1 MPLNGPL
8 IRRREAGIS
17 AGLQA
22 AALPAA
28 LKRIYANRGITD
40 PSELS
45 LTLDQLHPPQQLKG
59 IAEAADLLADAI
71 EGDGR
76 VLIIGDFDA
85 DGATS
90 SAMAVSVLRQMGLR
104 EVAYLVPNRFEFGY
118 GLTPEI
124 VQLAAAQMPDLIVTV
139 DNGISSVEGVA
150 AAQAMGISVLVTDH
164 HLPGEQL
171 PSAEVIVNPNQPGCA
186 FPSKALAG
194 VGVMFYVLS
203 ALRAELRRRG
213 WFDSEGLPEPNL
225 GDALDLVALGTVA
238 DVVPLDRNNRILVAA
253 GLARIRSGRARPGIE
268 AIFEVAGKDHRQATS
283 SDLGFIVGPRL
294 NAAGRLD
301 DMSIGIECLLAE
313 SSMEARERADK
324 LHRLNRERRDIEQTM
339 KQDALEQL
347 ASLEFESG
355 KLPFAMVLS
364 DPTWHEGV
372 IGILASRVRERV
384 HRPTVIFADVG
395 EGMLKGSGRSIP
407 GLHMRDALDL
417 VATRYPGLLNKFGG
431 HAMAAGLTLSQGDLK
446 RFTQALDAAVAEM
459 LDHVPP
465 QAVEDSDGALSA
477 ADLGLTFAESL
488 SAGGPWGQ
496 HFPEPTFD
504 GLFDVRQ
511 HRIVG
516 EKHLKLK
523 LAAQGVEIDAI
534 AFNVDV
540 IEWQARPIKRIHAV
554 YRLDINEYRG
564 ERNPQ
569 LVIQSFWPLEPD
581 SSVD

>member
-17 AGLQA
+17 AELQA

-28 LKRIYANRGITD
+28 LKRIYANRGVTN
-40 PSELS
+40 PAELS
-45 LTLDQLHPPQQLKG
+45 LTLDQLHPPKLLKG
-59 IAEAADLLADAI
+59 IAEAAELLADAV

-76 VLIIGDFDA
+76 VLVVGDFDA

-90 SAMAVSVLRQMGLR
+90 SAMAVSILRQMGLR

-124 VQLAAAQMPDLIVTV
+124 VELAAAQMPDLIVTV

-150 AAQAMGISVLVTDH
+150 AARAMGISVLVTDH

-171 PSAEVIVNPNQPGCA
+171 PSAEVIVNPNQPDCA
-186 FPSKALAG
+186 FPSKTLAG

-213 WFDSEGLPEPNL
+213 WFDGEGPPEPNL

-268 AIFEVAGKDHRQATS
+268 ALFEVAGKDHKQATA

-313 SSMEARERADK
+313 SSMQARECANK
-324 LHRLNRERRDIEQTM
+324 LHRLNRERRDIEKSM
-339 KQDALEQL
+339 EKDALEQL
-347 ASLEFESG
+347 ASLELDSNA
-355 KLPFAMVLS
+355 LPFAMVLFEPS
-364 DPTWHEGV
+364 WHQGV

-407 GLHMRDALDL
+407 GLHLRDALDL
-417 VATRYPGLLNKFGG
+417 VATRHPSLLNKFGG
-431 HAMAAGLTLSQGDLK
+431 HAMAAGLTLAKDDLQG
-446 RFTQALDAAVAEM
+446 FTQALEVAVAEM
-459 LDHVPP
+459 LNHAPP
-465 QAVEDSDGALSA
+465 QAIEDSDGTLSA
-477 ADLGLTFAESL
+477 GDLGLALAESL

-516 EKHLKLK
+516 DKHLKLT
-523 LAAQGVEIDAI
+523 LAAQGLEVDAI

-540 IEWQARPIKRIHAV
+540 VDWQARPATQIHAL
-554 YRLDINEYRG
+554 YRLDVNEYRG

-569 LVIQSFWPLEPD
+569 LIIQSFWPLGAD
-581 SSVD
+581 SSAD

>member
-1 MPLNGPL
+1 MPLNASL
-8 IRRREAGIS
+8 IRRRAADIS
-17 AGLQA
+17 SKLQA
-22 AALPAA
+22 AALPEA
-28 LKRIYANRGITD
+28 LKRVYANRGITD
-40 PSELS
+40 PAALS
-45 LTLDQLHPPQQLKG
+45 LTLDQLHPPQHLKG
-59 IAEAADLLADAI
+59 VAEAAELLADAI
-71 EGDGR
+71 EGGGR

-124 VQLAAAQMPDLIVTV
+124 VELAAAQMPDLIVTV
-139 DNGISSVEGVA
+139 DNGISSFEGVA

-164 HLPGEQL
+164 HLPGAQL
-171 PSAEVIVNPNQPGCA
+171 PTAEVIVNPNQPGCA

-203 ALRAELRRRG
+203 ALRAELRERR
-213 WFDSEGLPEPNL
+213 WFDSQGFSEPNL

-268 AIFEVAGKDHRQATS
+268 ALFEVAGKDYRQATAT
-283 SDLGFIVGPRL
+283 DLGFIVGPRL

-313 SSMEARERADK
+313 SSMEARERAET
-324 LHRLNRERRDIEQTM
+324 LHRLNRERRDIEQSM
-339 KQDALEQL
+339 EHDALEQL
-347 ASLEFESG
+347 AKLELDSDA
-355 KLPFAMVLS
+355 LPFAMVLFDS
-364 DPTWHEGV
+364 GWHQGV

-384 HRPTVIFADVG
+384 HRPTVIFAEVG

-407 GLHMRDALDL
+407 GLHLRDVLDL
-417 VATRYPGLLNKFGG
+417 VATRHPGLLSKFGG
-431 HAMAAGLTLSQGDLK
+431 HAMAAGLTLAKGDLHQ
-446 RFTQALDAAVAEM
+446 FTEALEAAVAET
-459 LDHVPP
+459 LSHVPP
-465 QAVEDSDGALSA
+465 QAVEDSDGALGA
-477 ADLGLTFAESL
+477 GDLGLQLAESL

-504 GLFDVRQ
+504 GVFDVLQ

-516 EKHLKLK
+516 EKHLKLT
-523 LAAQGVEIDAI
+523 LAAEGAEIGGI
-534 AFNVDV
+534 AFNIDV
-540 IEWQARPIKRIHAV
+540 NGWQARPLKRIHTL
-554 YRLDINEYRG
+554 YRLEVNEYRG

-569 LVIQSFWPLEPD
+569 LVIQSFWPAD
-581 SSVD
+581 ANS

>member
-1 MPLNGPL
+1 MPLNASL
-8 IRRREAGIS
+8 IRRRAADIS
-17 AGLQA
+17 SKLQA
-22 AALPAA
+22 AALPEA
-28 LKRIYANRGITD
+28 LKRVYANRGITD
-40 PSELS
+40 PAALS
-45 LTLDQLHPPQQLKG
+45 LTLDQLHPPQHLKG
-59 IAEAADLLADAI
+59 VAEAAELLADAI
-71 EGDGR
+71 EGGGR

-124 VQLAAAQMPDLIVTV
+124 VELAAAQMPDLIVTV
-139 DNGISSVEGVA
+139 DNGISSFEGVA

-164 HLPGEQL
+164 HLPGAQL
-171 PSAEVIVNPNQPGCA
+171 PTAEVIVNPNQPDCA

-203 ALRAELRRRG
+203 ALRAELRERR
-213 WFDSEGLPEPNL
+213 WFDSQGLSEPNL

-268 AIFEVAGKDHRQATS
+268 ALFEVAGKDHRQATS
-283 SDLGFIVGPRL
+283 TDLGFIVGPRL

-313 SSMEARERADK
+313 SSMEARERAET
-324 LHRLNRERRDIEQTM
+324 LHRLNRERRDIEQSM
-339 KQDALEQL
+339 EHDALEQL
-347 ASLEFESG
+347 TTLELDSNT
-355 KLPFAMVLS
+355 LPFAMVLF
-364 DPTWHEGV
+364 DPGWHQGV

-384 HRPTVIFADVG
+384 HRPTVIFAEVG

-407 GLHMRDALDL
+407 GLHLRDVLDL
-417 VATRYPGLLNKFGG
+417 VATRHPGLLSKFGG
-431 HAMAAGLTLSQGDLK
+431 HAMAAGLTLEKDDLH
-446 RFTQALDAAVAEM
+446 RFTEALEAAVAET
-459 LDHVPP
+459 LNHVPP
-465 QAVEDSDGALSA
+465 QAVEDSDGALGA
-477 ADLGLTFAESL
+477 GDLGLQLAESL

-504 GLFDVRQ
+504 GVFDVLQ

-516 EKHLKLK
+516 EKHLKLT
-523 LAAQGVEIDAI
+523 LAAQGVEIGGI
-534 AFNVDV
+534 AFNIDV
-540 IEWQARPIKRIHAV
+540 NDWQVKPLKRIHAL

-569 LVIQSFWPLEPD
+569 LVIQSFWPADAD
-581 SSVD
+581 SPVG

>member
-1 MPLNGPL
+1 MPLNASL
-8 IRRREAGIS
+8 IRRRAADIS
-17 AGLQA
+17 SKLQA
-22 AALPAA
+22 AALPEA
-28 LKRIYANRGITD
+28 LKRVYANRGITD
-40 PSELS
+40 PAALS
-45 LTLDQLHPPQQLKG
+45 LTLDQLHPPQHLKG
-59 IAEAADLLADAI
+59 VAEAAELLADAI

-124 VQLAAAQMPDLIVTV
+124 VELAAAQMPDLIVTV

-164 HLPGEQL
+164 HLPGAQL
-171 PSAEVIVNPNQPGCA
+171 PTAEVIVNPNQPDCA

-203 ALRAELRRRG
+203 ALRAELRERR
-213 WFDSEGLPEPNL
+213 WFDGQGLSEPNL

-268 AIFEVAGKDHRQATS
+268 ALFEVAGKDHRQATS
-283 SDLGFIVGPRL
+283 TDLGFIVGPRL

-313 SSMEARERADK
+313 SSMEARERAET
-324 LHRLNRERRDIEQTM
+324 LHRLNRERRDIEQSM
-339 KQDALEQL
+339 EHDALEQL
-347 ASLEFESG
+347 ITLELDSNT
-355 KLPFAMVLS
+355 LPFAMVLF
-364 DPTWHEGV
+364 DPGWHQGV

-384 HRPTVIFADVG
+384 HRPTVIFAEVG

-407 GLHMRDALDL
+407 GLHLRDVLDL
-417 VATRYPGLLNKFGG
+417 VATRHPGLLSKFGG
-431 HAMAAGLTLSQGDLK
+431 HAMAAGLTLAKDDLH
-446 RFTQALDAAVAEM
+446 RFTEALEAAVAET
-459 LDHVPP
+459 LSHVPP
-465 QAVEDSDGALSA
+465 QAVEDSDGALGA
-477 ADLGLTFAESL
+477 GDLGLQLAESL

-504 GLFDVRQ
+504 GVFDVLQ

-516 EKHLKLK
+516 EKHLKLT
-523 LAAQGVEIDAI
+523 LAAEGAEIGGI
-534 AFNVDV
+534 AFSIDV
-540 IEWQARPIKRIHAV
+540 NGWQARPLKRIHAL

-569 LVIQSFWPLEPD
+569 LVIQSFWPADAD
-581 SSVD
+581 S

>member
-1 MPLNGPL
+1 MPLNASL
-8 IRRREAGIS
+8 IRRRAADIS
-17 AGLQA
+17 SKLQV
-22 AALPAA
+22 AALPEA
-28 LKRIYANRGITD
+28 LKRVYANRGITD
-40 PSELS
+40 PAALS
-45 LTLDQLHPPQQLKG
+45 LTLDQLHPPQHLKG
-59 IAEAADLLADAI
+59 VAEAAELLADAI

-124 VQLAAAQMPDLIVTV
+124 VELAAAQMPDLIVTV

-164 HLPGEQL
+164 HLPGAQL
-171 PSAEVIVNPNQPGCA
+171 PTAEVIVNPNQPGCA

-203 ALRAELRRRG
+203 ALRAELRERR
-213 WFDSEGLPEPNL
+213 WFESQGLSEPNL

-268 AIFEVAGKDHRQATS
+268 ALFEVAGKDHRQATS
-283 SDLGFIVGPRL
+283 TDLGFIVGPRL

-313 SSMEARERADK
+313 SSMEARERAET
-324 LHRLNRERRDIEQTM
+324 LHRLNRERRDIEQSM
-339 KQDALEQL
+339 EHDALEQL
-347 ASLEFESG
+347 TTLELDSNT
-355 KLPFAMVLS
+355 LPFAMVLF
-364 DPTWHEGV
+364 DPGWHQGV

-384 HRPTVIFADVG
+384 HRPTVIFAEVG

-407 GLHMRDALDL
+407 GLHLRDVLDL
-417 VATRYPGLLNKFGG
+417 VATRHPGLLSKFGG
-431 HAMAAGLTLSQGDLK
+431 HAMAAGLTLAEGDLHQ
-446 RFTQALDAAVAEM
+446 FTEALEAAVAET
-459 LDHVPP
+459 LNHVPP
-465 QAVEDSDGALSA
+465 QAVEDSDGALGA
-477 ADLGLTFAESL
+477 ADLGLQLAESL

-504 GLFDVRQ
+504 GVFDVLQ

-516 EKHLKLK
+516 EKHLKLT
-523 LAAQGVEIDAI
+523 LAAQGVEIGGI
-534 AFNVDV
+534 AFNIDV
-540 IEWQARPIKRIHAV
+540 NDWQVKPLKRIHAL

-569 LVIQSFWPLEPD
+569 LVIQSFWPADAD
-581 SSVD
+581 SPVG

>member
-1 MPLNGPL
+1 MPLNASL
-8 IRRREAGIS
+8 IRRRAADIS
-17 AGLQA
+17 SKLQA
-22 AALPAA
+22 AALPEA
-28 LKRIYANRGITD
+28 LKRVYANRGITD
-40 PSELS
+40 PAALS
-45 LTLDQLHPPQQLKG
+45 LTLDQLHPPRQLKG
-59 IAEAADLLADAI
+59 IEEAAELLADAI

-124 VQLAAAQMPDLIVTV
+124 VELAAAQMPDLIVTV

-164 HLPGEQL
+164 HLPGSQL
-171 PSAEVIVNPNQPGCA
+171 PTAEVIVNPNQPGCA

-203 ALRAELRRRG
+203 ALRAELRERR
-213 WFDSEGLPEPNL
+213 WFDGQGLSEPNL

-268 AIFEVAGKDHRQATS
+268 ALFEVAGKDYRQATS
-283 SDLGFIVGPRL
+283 TDLGFIVGPRL

-313 SSMEARERADK
+313 SSMEARERAET
-324 LHRLNRERRDIEQTM
+324 LHRLNRERRDIEQSM
-339 KQDALEQL
+339 EHDALEQL
-347 ASLEFESG
+347 AKLELDSDA
-355 KLPFAMVLS
+355 LPFAMVLF
-364 DPTWHEGV
+364 DPGWHQGV

-384 HRPTVIFADVG
+384 HRPTVIFAEVG

-407 GLHMRDALDL
+407 GLHLRDVLDL
-417 VATRYPGLLNKFGG
+417 VATRHPGLLSKFGG
-431 HAMAAGLTLSQGDLK
+431 HAMAAGLTLAEGDLHQ
-446 RFTQALDAAVAEM
+446 FTEALEAAVAET
-459 LDHVPP
+459 LNHVPP
-465 QAVEDSDGALSA
+465 QAVEDSDGALGA
-477 ADLGLTFAESL
+477 ADLGLQLAESL

-504 GLFDVRQ
+504 GVFDVLQ

-516 EKHLKLK
+516 EKHLKLT
-523 LAAQGVEIDAI
+523 LAAEGAEIGGI
-534 AFNVDV
+534 AFNIDV
-540 IEWQARPIKRIHAV
+540 NGWQARPLKRIHTL
-554 YRLDINEYRG
+554 YRLEVNEYRG

-569 LVIQSFWPLEPD
+569 LVIQSFWPAD
-581 SSVD
+581 ANS

>member
-1 MPLNGPL
+1 MPLNASL
-8 IRRREAGIS
+8 IRRRAADIS
-17 AGLQA
+17 SKLQA
-22 AALPAA
+22 AALPEA
-28 LKRIYANRGITD
+28 LKRVYANRGITD
-40 PSELS
+40 PAALS

-59 IAEAADLLADAI
+59 IAEAAELLADAI

-124 VQLAAAQMPDLIVTV
+124 VELAAAQMPDLIVTV

-164 HLPGEQL
+164 HLPGSQL
-171 PSAEVIVNPNQPGCA
+171 PTAEVIVNPNQPGCA

-203 ALRAELRRRG
+203 ALRAELRERR
-213 WFDSEGLPEPNL
+213 WFDSQGLSEPNL

-268 AIFEVAGKDHRQATS
+268 ALFEVAGKDYRQATS
-283 SDLGFIVGPRL
+283 TDLGFIVGPRL

-313 SSMEARERADK
+313 SSMEARERAET
-324 LHRLNRERRDIEQTM
+324 LHRLNRERRDIEQSM
-339 KQDALEQL
+339 EHDALEQL
-347 ASLEFESG
+347 AKLELDSDA
-355 KLPFAMVLS
+355 LPFAMVLF
-364 DPTWHEGV
+364 DPGWHQGV

-384 HRPTVIFADVG
+384 HRPTVIFAEVG
-395 EGMLKGSGRSIP
+395 EGMLKGSGRSIL
-407 GLHMRDALDL
+407 GLHLRDVLDL
-417 VATRYPGLLNKFGG
+417 VATRHPGLLSKFGG
-431 HAMAAGLTLSQGDLK
+431 HAMAAGLTLAKGDLHQ
-446 RFTQALDAAVAEM
+446 FTEALEAAVAET
-459 LDHVPP
+459 LNHVPP
-465 QAVEDSDGALSA
+465 LAVEDSDGALGA
-477 ADLGLTFAESL
+477 GDLGLQLAESL

-504 GLFDVRQ
+504 GVFDVLQ
-511 HRIVG
+511 HRVVG
-516 EKHLKLK
+516 EKHLKLT
-523 LAAQGVEIDAI
+523 LAAEGAEIGGI
-534 AFNVDV
+534 AFNIDV
-540 IEWQARPIKRIHAV
+540 NGWLARPLKRIHAL

-569 LVIQSFWPLEPD
+569 LVIQSFWPTD
-581 SSVD
+581 ANSSDG